1 MRTQNWTTAIASL
14 ALLGGAAA
22 LRLIE
27 RQLSQIGSASEE
39 LLRGQRLPVLKTTH
53 KTHEAAQDSATLGE

>member
-1 MRTQNWTTAIASL
+1 MGTQNWTTAIASL

-27 RQLSQIGSASEE
+27 RQLSEIGSASEE

-53 KTHEAAQDSATLGE
+53 KTHEAAQDNATLGE